1 MGATQ
6 PTATMSDEANDSM
19 TEQTA
24 AKRTEPIVKEAE
36 PAEPQGSDE
45 ANGNGAEAAPDPPR
59 GDGELLKKLEEVT
72 AEADAQRDRY
82 MRAVAEM
89 ENLRRRTA
97 REKDEARR
105 YAVSALVEDLLPV
118 IDHFSL
124 GLEAARK
131 HEGGK
136 AFAEGFEMILGQLR
150 STLEGNGL
158 AEIRPEGEA
167 FDPNLHECVLHQP
180 HDSVEEGNVISVERV
195 GYKLHDRLLRPASVV
210 VSSGPAPAGDR
221 DGGAS
226 GGSN

>member
-1 MGATQ
+1 
-6 PTATMSDEANDSM
+6 M
-19 TEQTA
+19 TEQTTG
-24 AKRTEPIVKEAE
+24 KKTEPIVKEAE
-36 PAEPQGSDE
+36 PVERRDADPVEGEENTAS
-45 ANGNGAEAAPDPPR
+45 GTAPGTEDDS
-59 GDGELLKKLEEVT
+59 GLLKKLEEVT

-82 MRAVAEM
+82 VRAVAEM
-89 ENLRRRTA
+89 DNLRRRTA

-105 YAVSALVEDLLPV
+105 FAVSGLVEELLPI

-124 GLEAARK
+124 GLDAARK

-150 STLEGNGL
+150 GALERHGVT
-158 AEIRPEGEA
+158 EIHPEGAA

-180 HDSVEEGNVISVERV
+180 HDSAEEGAVISVERV

-210 VSSGPAPAGDR
+210 VSSGPPKAAEES
-221 DGGAS
+221 GGAS

>member
-1 MGATQ
+1 
-6 PTATMSDEANDSM
+6 MSDETKESV

-36 PAEPQGSDE
+36 PVERRDTGE
-45 ANGNGAEAAPDPPR
+45 ANGNGNAPADAPSGTET

-89 ENLRRRTA
+89 DNLRRRTA
-97 REKDEARR
+97 REKDEVRR
-105 YAVSALVEDLLPV
+105 YAVSGLVEDLLPV

-124 GLEAARK
+124 GLDAARG

-150 STLEGNGL
+150 ATLERHGVSG
-158 AEIRPEGEA
+158 IDPEGEV
-167 FDPNLHECVLHQP
+167 FDPNLHECVSHQP
-180 HDSVEEGNVISVERV
+180 HATVEEGAVISVERV

-210 VSSGPAPAGDR
+210 VSSGPAKPSSAEDADSADGD
-221 DGGAS
+221 
-226 GGSN
+226 N